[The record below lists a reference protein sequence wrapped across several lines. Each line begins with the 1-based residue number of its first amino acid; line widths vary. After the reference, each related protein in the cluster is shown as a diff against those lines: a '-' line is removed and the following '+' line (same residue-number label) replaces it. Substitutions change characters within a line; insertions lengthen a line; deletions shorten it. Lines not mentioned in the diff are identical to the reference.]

1 MFCFNPKG
9 VRTHGAC
16 VRRDGQ
22 ATDARTRIVIHGA
35 ASMANART
43 EPAFV
48 SLAGTACTAPWR
60 AAPTTAMTTAS
71 ARSRLTV
78 ETGSA
83 TVRTD
88 GSAKAATSTWNKTAQ
103 TARTM
108 MEVSAYFLCP
118 LH

>member
-9 VRTHGAC
+9 VRTHSAY

-60 AAPTTAMTTAS
+60 AALAS
-71 ARSRLTV
+71 ALRQGRESAGPACSDL
-78 ETGSA
+78 TGSGPA
-83 TVRTD
+83 SASLDGKERT
-88 GSAKAATSTWNKTAQ
+88 AA
-103 TARTM
+103 
-108 MEVSAYFLCP
+108 FG
-118 LH
+118 